1 MEDPKD
7 LGRLMEHRDLASE
20 KTETSKYTQLLT
32 EGQDIGDHRLVDTDT
47 MEERGHRS
55 LGARSANS

>member
-7 LGRLMEHRDLASE
+7 LGRLMEHRDLAS
-20 KTETSKYTQLLT
+20 ETSKYTQLLT